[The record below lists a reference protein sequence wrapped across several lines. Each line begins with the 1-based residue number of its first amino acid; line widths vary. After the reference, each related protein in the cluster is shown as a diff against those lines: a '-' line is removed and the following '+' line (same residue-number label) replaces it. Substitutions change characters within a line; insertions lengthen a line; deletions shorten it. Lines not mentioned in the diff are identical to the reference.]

1 MQDKIKNLKIFKAEQ
16 EIKIKELYYKMNDSG
31 FYSAETTN
39 MLLNIIIENHGKK
52 SAPVRSQGQ
61 NILEALKILKYK
73 INEYRRLISSQL
85 EALDDWSLDKSDNF
99 RKMKES
105 ADVIT
110 HKISELEDNVVYL
123 EDLEDK

>member
-16 EIKIKELYYKMNDSG
+16 EIKIKELYYKMHDSG

-52 SAPVRSQGQ
+52 SAPVKSQGQ

-110 HKISELEDNVVYL
+110 HKILELEDNVVYL

>member
-16 EIKIKELYYKMNDSG
+16 EIKIKELYYKMHDSG
-31 FYSAETTN
+31 FHSAETTN

-52 SAPVRSQGQ
+52 SAPVKSQGQ

-85 EALDDWSLDKSDNF
+85 EALDDWSLDKRDSF

-110 HKISELEDNVVYL
+110 HKILELEDNVVYL

>member
-16 EIKIKELYYKMNDSG
+16 EIKIKDLYYKMHDSG

-52 SAPVRSQGQ
+52 SAPVRPQGQ

>member
-16 EIKIKELYYKMNDSG
+16 EIKIKELYYKMHDSG

-85 EALDDWSLDKSDNF
+85 DALDDWSLDKSYNF

-110 HKISELEDNVVYL
+110 HKILELEDNVVYL